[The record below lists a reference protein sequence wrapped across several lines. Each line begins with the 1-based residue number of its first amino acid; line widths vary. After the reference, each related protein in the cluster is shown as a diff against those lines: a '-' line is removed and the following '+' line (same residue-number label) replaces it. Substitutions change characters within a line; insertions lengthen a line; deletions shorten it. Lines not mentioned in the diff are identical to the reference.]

1 MTASAE
7 PSQKNSEL
15 ENEIAD
21 LEQRLIQ
28 ARAKRP
34 QQPPS
39 TSSPYPQSPSEQL
52 ANSQQPP

>member
-7 PSQKNSEL
+7 PSQKDSDL

-21 LEQRLIQ
+21 LEQRLTQ
-28 ARAKRP
+28 ARAKHS

-39 TSSPYPQSPSEQL
+39 TSSPYPKPK
-52 ANSQQPP
+52 